1 MATPRFSQQVSD
13 FRTMASGITT
23 RLDDLAEV
31 SIVAADAAVMESFA
45 NELDRLKA
53 EQDELKAQLKT
64 KTDELQTKMAEATAK
79 HSSLKQRVKFATPQS
94 HWTAFGIRAKR

>member
-1 MATPRFSQQVSD
+1 MSDLPFSQQVSD

-23 RLDDLAEV
+23 RLGDLTIINI
-31 SIVAADAAVMESFA
+31 SAADAAVMESFA

-94 HWTAFGIRAKR
+94 HWAAFGIRAKR